1 MVDISGLL
9 GGIDVVFSMSGL
21 LFVSLGVFLGILI
34 GATPGLSPSMGVAL
48 LVPLSFRME
57 PEVAFV
63 FFVAVYQA
71 SNYGGSITAILLN
84 APGTPSSV
92 VTAMDGYA
100 LARKGF
106 AAKALFYAVFSS
118 ALGGLIG
125 GVLLILFTAPIAQI
139 GLVFGPT
146 EYFTLALLGLSTVIG
161 FYKGPVSRALIALSL
176 GLLLSTIGTDPIT
189 GQERLTFGLI
199 DLYDGVS

>member
-1 MVDISGLL
+1 MVDVSGLI
-9 GGIDVVFSMSGL
+9 GGIDVVFSLSGF
-21 LFVSLGVFLGILI
+21 LFVLLGVFLGILI

-92 VTAMDGYA
+92 VTAMDGYVLTKKG
-100 LARKGF
+100 LAD
-106 AAKALFYAVFSS
+106 KALSYAVFSS

-125 GVLLILFTAPIAQI
+125 GIVLLLFTAPIAKV
-139 GLVFGPT
+139 GLMFGPA
-146 EYFTLALLGLSTVIG
+146 EYFALALLGLCTVIG
-161 FYKGPVSRALIALSL
+161 FHKG
-176 GLLLSTIGTDPIT
+176 
-189 GQERLTFGLI
+189 
-199 DLYDGVS
+199 